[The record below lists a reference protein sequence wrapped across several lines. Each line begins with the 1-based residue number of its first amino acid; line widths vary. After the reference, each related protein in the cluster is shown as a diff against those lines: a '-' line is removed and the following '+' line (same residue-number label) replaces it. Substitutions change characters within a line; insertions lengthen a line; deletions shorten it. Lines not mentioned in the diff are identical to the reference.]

1 MKFALKSIVA
11 AAAFVAVGAASA
23 ATATVTADVA
33 TGGVVMNGTG
43 TLTFSDNLR
52 NALNVGQVAAEAVS
66 PATSAI
72 TGTKSTG
79 ATGTGYTAIA
89 VSAPITSLTYD
100 TGTTNVTDVMTAGG
114 ALQTASAVAGVA
126 NGGYVSVTN
135 LDVQFQ
141 ADGSAVI
148 YSDIVGQ
155 SLAGVS
161 VNQLHTKTFTVT
173 AANISGVTTYS
184 GGTGSFVTTLSNLA
198 LDANAFTYISSAL
211 DLQFLGTVSLQAAS
225 ANFGTIVST
234 INVTA
239 AVPEPSTYALM
250 GVGLVGVGLMARR
263 RRAV

>member
-1 MKFALKSIVA
+1 MKFAMKSIVA

-23 ATATVTADVA
+23 ATTTVVA
-33 TGGVVMNGTG
+33 SSSVSGTG

-52 NALNVGQVAAEAVS
+52 NALNVGQVSAAAVA

-72 TGTKSTG
+72 TGAAG
-79 ATGTGYTAIA
+79 AYTAIA

-100 TGTTNVTDVMTAGG
+100 NATNAVTDVMTAGG
-114 ALQTASAVAGVA
+114 ALQTASAVAGVS

-141 ADGSAVI
+141 ADGSAII
-148 YSDIVGQ
+148 YSDIVGK

-161 VNQLHTKTFTVT
+161 VNQLHTKTFTVS
-173 AANISGVTTYS
+173 AANISGVTTFT
-184 GGTGSFVTTLSNLA
+184 GAAGTYTTNLNSLA
-198 LDANAFTYISSAL
+198 LDNTAFGYISTAL

-225 ANFGTIVST
+225 SNFGNIVST
-234 INVTA
+234 ITV

-250 GVGLVGVGLMARR
+250 GVGLVGVGLMVRR
-263 RRAV
+263 RRAA